1 MASELHSRQAA
12 PAFLQTGMCIISPV
26 GVSADVRL
34 NPSTGMLPTS
44 CYFHLPPCPPN
55 APDPRFPACPAGMP
69 HATLPPPLMPR
80 RPPQPE
86 TGAVDQR
93 RPHTPFGAKPSRAN
107 SWFRCVLA
115 VSVALGKLFNLLAL
129 IFLFTYKM
137 DFILIAPHED
147 CQEEGVDTFSPV
159 SGIDFCP
166 RFSPS
171 PLSLWDA
178 EQGLP
183 SNCSLMSYQCSF
195 SSSK

>member
-1 MASELHSRQAA
+1 MFLCPRDEADLTQDWFRRLHMASELHSRQAA

-129 IFLFTYKM
+129 IFLFT
-137 DFILIAPHED
+137 FIN
-147 CQEEGVDTFSPV
+147 GFYTN
-159 SGIDFCP
+159 
-166 RFSPS
+166 SPS
-171 PLSLWDA
+171 
-178 EQGLP
+178 
-183 SNCSLMSYQCSF
+183 
-195 SSSK
+195 